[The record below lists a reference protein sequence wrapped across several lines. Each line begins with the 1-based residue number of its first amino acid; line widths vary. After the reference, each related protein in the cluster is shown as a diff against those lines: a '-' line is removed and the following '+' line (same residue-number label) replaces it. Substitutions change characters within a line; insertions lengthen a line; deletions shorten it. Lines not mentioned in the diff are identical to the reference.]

1 MFNLSDKQR
10 EKVNIKLGMNS
21 RNITK
26 EETVESINEIF
37 DELLQAKYI
46 DEIIEYME
54 KLYKEE

>member
-1 MFNLSDKQR
+1 
-10 EKVNIKLGMNS
+10 MNS

-26 EETVESINEIF
+26 DETVESINEIF
-37 DELLQAKYI
+37 DELIQAKYI